1 MSKIKELLKSDDS
14 ILVFDVDGVLA
25 VMEFD
30 EYNHFMPEE
39 KWNSVVGSDYN
50 CYTEERVSKKLQ
62 DFIRTK
68 DKNRIYV
75 VTKINDQ
82 NEENHKKEYVN
93 KYYGI
98 LKENLYCVKS
108 DYDKAD
114 SLKEIKEKYKDL
126 EEFKLL
132 MIDDSVTV
140 LDDVME
146 KTNFSTVHV
155 SSLLDI

>member
-1 MSKIKELLKSDDS
+1 MSRVKELLNSDDS

-39 KWNSVVGSDYN
+39 KWNEVVKSDYN
-50 CYTEERVSKKLQ
+50 VYKECRVSKKIQ
-62 DFIRTK
+62 DFLKTK
-68 DKNRIYV
+68 DKNKIYV
-75 VTKINDQ
+75 VTKINDE
-82 NEENHKKEYVN
+82 NEEEHKKEYVN

-114 SLKEIKEKYKDL
+114 ALKKIKEKYEDV
-126 EEFKLL
+126 EDFKLI

-140 LDDVME
+140 LDDVMQ